1 MRKFYLLILVAYLSA
16 FGSPFV
22 ASAAETLFE
31 CNFNNALHYKYDGT
45 SDDEIKAEEKVYLGF
60 EETFN
65 GELAV
70 SFDAAKCGEKND
82 FTQLLEKGDCTK
94 NGSVI
99 TEITEV
105 IAPNVEIKGDDNTVD
120 SRIIT
125 VYAGTCCMSSK
136 EVGTNT
142 VCPDQTTVY
151 AKTLEECKTAVGT
164 ALGTGT
170 DTATCSRRQWV
181 ISDSGLGIVKVVV
194 KQIFTWGALTVGS
207 IAVMTIVLNGVRIQ
221 MSGVSGDITE
231 AKNKIFQAIAG
242 IVLLFLSGLILYTIN
257 PGFFT

>member
-22 ASAAETLFE
+22 ASAAETLFQ
-31 CNFNNALHYKYDGT
+31 CALDYGKYEGT
-45 SDDEIKAEEKVYLGF
+45 SEDEIKAEEKVF
-60 EETFN
+60 AEMEEEFN
-65 GELAV
+65 AGIAA
-70 SFDAAKCGEKND
+70 SFAAKNCGEPNEY
-82 FTQLLEKGDCTK
+82 TGLLEKGDCTK
-94 NGSVI
+94 GGSVI

-105 IAPNVEIKGDDNTVD
+105 IAPNVEIKGDDETVD

-151 AKTLEECKTAVGT
+151 AKTLEECKSAVGS
-164 ALGTGT
+164 ALGSGT